1 MWNQT
6 SQYSRKRIILT
17 PMIDVLFIILIFFML
32 VSSFNLDRGISI
44 QSFSELGSSINSK
57 VIAVIDI
64 GKDKRLINGLEVKID
79 NLADD
84 LINLG
89 TKKDIQILTELNC
102 CIVFFISP
110 KKINKN
116 IPFIK
121 ENFADREILICREI
135 SKFYEEYLR
144 FSINELNLFSKPPKG
159 ELTVVIS
166 EKKIDKINSH
176 LLSESDKSNIN
187 KMINKLSV
195 KEITSLISQNSKVS
209 KKEIY
214 DYCTKISEALGL
226 DGLHDI
232 DLMTGDDGTVC
243 VLEVNPRPSGSV
255 VASHKAGFPIML
267 ASIAKLIDKTYVM
280 PSRPTIMI

>member
-89 TKKDIQILTELNC
+89 TKKDIQIFLRPSEDLPVQDMIDVFDEL
-102 CIVFFISP
+102 SL
-110 KKINKN
+110 
-116 IPFIK
+116 
-121 ENFADREILICREI
+121 ENFQTIYILER
-135 SKFYEEYLR
+135 
-144 FSINELNLFSKPPKG
+144 
-159 ELTVVIS
+159 
-166 EKKIDKINSH
+166 
-176 LLSESDKSNIN
+176 
-187 KMINKLSV
+187 
-195 KEITSLISQNSKVS
+195 
-209 KKEIY
+209 
-214 DYCTKISEALGL
+214 
-226 DGLHDI
+226 
-232 DLMTGDDGTVC
+232 
-243 VLEVNPRPSGSV
+243 
-255 VASHKAGFPIML
+255 
-267 ASIAKLIDKTYVM
+267 
-280 PSRPTIMI
+280 